1 MGKTITT
8 PIKDNARNGNS
19 KSTNMNAR
27 FVSGS
32 ILKHVIYMTGA
43 TSVGLMSIFFV
54 ELVDMYFISLLGEEV
69 LAAAIGF
76 SGAITFFVFSISIGL
91 SIGLAAV
98 VSRTIGEGK
107 GDQAKSVIFNGLLI
121 SFLLMTLIAIP
132 VFIYT
137 RELLSLVGAEG
148 KTLDYAVKYMHI
160 AVLSLPVIS
169 IGMSMGAVLRAVGAA
184 KESMISTIIAGIV
197 NVILD
202 PIFIFTLDLHIEG
215 AAYATLAARLT
226 MALVAAIILAR
237 HMGISVFR
245 PQGGLFEDVN
255 SISKIAI
262 PAALTSLATPFANS
276 YITVAVANYG
286 ADAIAGLAIISR
298 ITPFAFAAVFA
309 LSAALGPIVGQN
321 IGAGLNIRVKEA
333 LTSSLFVIFAVVCAT
348 SLIMTFTAD
357 FIVYLFNATG
367 QSADL
372 LIFFCVFTSWSFIFT
387 GAQFIAN
394 AAFNN
399 MNRATWS
406 TFANWSK
413 ATIGTIPFIW
423 IGGNL
428 AGAKGIMA
436 GQAIG
441 SIIFGIL
448 SIIVAYYIVDRPTK
462 SVGPRYFGAMLPAVL
477 SQFGWQRFLEERWN
491 ADPRNQKD

>member
-1 MGKTITT
+1 MSRAI
-8 PIKDNARNGNS
+8 NS
-19 KSTNMNAR
+19 DMKSSGGSNSTNINAR
-27 FVSGS
+27 FISGS
-32 ILKHVIYMTGA
+32 ILKHVISMTAA

-98 VSRTIGEGK
+98 VARTIGAGD
-107 GDQAKSVIFNGLLI
+107 GDQTKSVIFNGLLI

-132 VFIYT
+132 VFIYA
-137 RELLSLVGAEG
+137 RELLSLIGAEG
-148 KTLDYAVKYMHI
+148 KTLDYAVQYMHI
-160 AVLSLPVIS
+160 AIPSLPVIS
-169 IGMSMGAVLRAVGAA
+169 IGMSMGAVLRAIGAA
-184 KESMISTIIAGIV
+184 KESMISTVIAGIV

-202 PIFIFTLDLHIEG
+202 PIFIFTLDMHIEG

-226 MALVAAIILAR
+226 MALVAAFILAR
-237 HMGISVFR
+237 QMGVTVFT
-245 PQGGLFEDVN
+245 PHGGLLRDIN
-255 SISKIAI
+255 AISKIAV
-262 PAALTSLATPFANS
+262 PASLTSLATPFANS
-276 YITVAVANYG
+276 YVTVAVAGYG
-286 ADAIAGLAIISR
+286 ADAVAGLAIISR

-321 IGAGLNIRVKEA
+321 VGAGLNLRVREA
-333 LTSSLFVIFAVVCAT
+333 LTNSLFVIFAVVCTT
-348 SLIMTFTAD
+348 SLILTLASE
-357 FIVYLFNATG
+357 FIAYLFNTTG
-367 QSADL
+367 QSAEL

-423 IGGNL
+423 VGGNI
-428 AGAKGIMA
+428 AGAKGILA

-441 SIIFGIL
+441 SIIFGIITIAVAY
-448 SIIVAYYIVDRPTK
+448 IIVDKPVKR
-462 SVGPRYFGAMLPAVL
+462 VGPRYFGAMLPAVL
-477 SQFGWQRFLEERWN
+477 SQFGWQRFLEERWSVDHKN
-491 ADPRNQKD
+491 RKD